1 MKIHQ
6 IEQSSPVQD
15 PSPRPELRAL
25 TGLRG
30 LAAMAVALAHFQNT
44 IPAYS
49 GTPFMWHN
57 AVDLFFCLSGFTL
70 SYVYNRETFRFSSY
84 LTARVARIYPLYL
97 VCLIAAGALYV
108 WPCVVNPTNYPVR
121 AAVSDFALQLAML
134 NAWPVI
140 GSGVHWDTPAWSL
153 SVEWFCYLL
162 LFPILLFQKALP
174 STSTRLLCIVV
185 ATSASFFLFT
195 FFYDDRLVT
204 PQLHVAKSPWS
215 DWIALARGVLGF
227 TAGWAAF
234 ASFQKRDGLYVAST
248 KFATL
253 IWCGIAF
260 VVVLA
265 YCGLANSHA
274 MIVVYPFV
282 VLAATDPTSITSRLL
297 GSKPLHFLGVISYSI
312 YMTHFVVFLGT
323 MDLFGEPA
331 AWPLA
336 VYVMLAAATAAVP
349 VGTYFSIEMPARNA
363 LRGIQFRHVQI

>member
-1 MKIHQ
+1 MRD
-6 IEQSSPVQD
+6 S
-15 PSPRPELRAL
+15 RPELRAL

-30 LAAMAVALAHFQNT
+30 LAATAVAVAHFQN
-44 IPAYS
+44 IFPAYS
-49 GTPFMWHN
+49 GSPFMWHN

-70 SYVYNRETFRFSSY
+70 SYVYNPKTFQFSSY

-97 VCLIAAGALYV
+97 VCLVAAGALYV
-108 WPCVVNPTNYPVR
+108 WPFVINPISYPVR
-121 AAVSDFALQLAML
+121 TAVSDFTLQLAML

-174 STSTRLLCIVV
+174 STSTRLLYIIV
-185 ATSASFFLFT
+185 ATSVSFFLFT
-195 FFYDDRLVT
+195 FFYDDLLVT
-204 PQLHVAKSPWS
+204 PQLHVALSPWS
-215 DWIALARGVLGF
+215 DWIALARGALGF

-234 ASFQKRDGLYVAST
+234 ASFHNRDGLYAAST

-260 VVVLA
+260 VAVLA
-265 YCGLANSHA
+265 YCGLANLHA
-274 MIVVYPFV
+274 LIVVYPFV

-312 YMTHFVVFLGT
+312 YMTHFVIFLGA
-323 MDLFGEPA
+323 MNLFGEPA
-331 AWPLA
+331 AWPPA

-349 VGTYFSIEMPARNA
+349 VGTYFAIEMPARNA
-363 LRGIQFRHVQI
+363 LRSIQFRHVPI